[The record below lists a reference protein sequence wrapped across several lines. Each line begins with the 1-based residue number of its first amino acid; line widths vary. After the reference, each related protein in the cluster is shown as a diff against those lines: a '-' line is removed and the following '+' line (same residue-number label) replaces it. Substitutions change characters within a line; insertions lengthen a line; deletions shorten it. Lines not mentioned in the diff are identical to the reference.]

1 MKAYISLTRS
11 GLRAFFRDRTGLFW
25 SFFFPVFFIVI
36 FGSLF
41 GNSDRNKNEKPFT
54 IGIVLEDRS
63 GASSWVP
70 DVFGNAFTIR
80 KGELKPEQD
89 AMLAG
94 KSNAVIVIPTG
105 FTEHISQ
112 GEKVD
117 VQVFYDPTRQQTNPI
132 VTGIIRQMLAGI
144 EQHAPNRESLIEY
157 KDFALTPAGVRK
169 KQDRSID
176 FIIPGILAMT
186 VIQLG
191 IFTAIPIIN
200 MREKGILKRF
210 RATPLPRPTLV
221 ASQITIRLIICVIQ
235 TMFILFLGSTLY
247 GFRVAGSYP
256 ELIGLVVFGALTF
269 VCIGAVLSSIA
280 KTQESGVSLVQLVNL
295 PMMFLS
301 GIFFPPELMGGTV
314 RTISKVLPSTYLADA
329 VRHIALASPSTY
341 SMSTDLMVLSAWL
354 IGGLFIASRV
364 FRWE

>member
-1 MKAYISLTRS
+1 MKAYFSLTRL
-11 GLRAFFRDRTGLFW
+11 GLLAFFRDRTALLW

-41 GNSDRNKNEKPFT
+41 SNRDNNKNEKPFT
-54 IGIVLEDRS
+54 VGMVLEDKS

-70 DVFGNAFTIR
+70 NVIENAFTVR
-80 KGELKPEQD
+80 KGGLKAEQD

-94 KSNAVIVIPTG
+94 KSSAVIVIPDG
-105 FTEHISQ
+105 FAEHISQ
-112 GEKVD
+112 GEKVQ
-117 VQVFYDPTRQQTNPI
+117 VQVFYDPSKQQTNAI

-144 EQHAPNRESLIEY
+144 EKKMTNAPSLIEY
-157 KDFALTPAGVRK
+157 KDFALTPKGIQNK
-169 KQDRSID
+169 PQRSID

-200 MREKGILKRF
+200 MREKGILKRY

-247 GFRVAGSYP
+247 GFKVAGSYP
-256 ELIGLVVFGALTF
+256 ELIALVIFGALTF

-301 GIFFPPELMGGTV
+301 GIFFPPEMMGGTI
-314 RTISKVLPSTYLADA
+314 RTISKALPSTYLADA
-329 VRHIALASPSTY
+329 VRHITLASPSNY
-341 SMSTDLMVLSAWL
+341 SMSTDLLVLGVWL
-354 IGGLFIASRV
+354 IGGLIVASKV